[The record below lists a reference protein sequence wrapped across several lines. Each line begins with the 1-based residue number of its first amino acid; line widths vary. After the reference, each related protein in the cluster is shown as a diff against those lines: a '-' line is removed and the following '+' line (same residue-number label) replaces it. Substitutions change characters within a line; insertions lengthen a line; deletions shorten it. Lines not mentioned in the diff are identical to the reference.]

1 MAKIREVI
9 QNGKTTFEVDL
20 GRVAGK
26 RRRLFKPT
34 ERLAERTLKEQ
45 ERKRKMLGNHWDEL
59 DFKSRW
65 TTLEILE
72 EMRDHGVTIAEVWE
86 TYQKTHLSHGKST
99 IEDAIADF
107 LDIKV
112 QAGRRGRYTEE
123 MGRTLARFAQGR
135 EKRQLGSVGSG
146 EIRSWI
152 ASFQGSAATRLT
164 MQRRIKVFFAWAERQ
179 ALIGQDPAAKL
190 ENIRVDQKTPEIL
203 TVAEC
208 RRLIQ
213 SARAIDPDMLPYF
226 ALALFSGVRPDECAR
241 LTKKDIDLKRGQIV
255 ISGEVSKT
263 RNQRIIT
270 LLPPAERIFKKYTFG
285 KFAVNFRRRRTAIK
299 KHAKIKKWPN
309 DVLRHTAASHFYNI
323 YGMDEATKQLGHSA
337 AIMLKHYRQMIS
349 KEETE
354 EWMNI

>member
-1 MAKIREVI
+1 MAKIREVLKG
-9 QNGKTTFEVDL
+9 NKTTFEVDL

-45 ERKRKMLGNHWDEL
+45 ERKRKLLGNHWDEL

-72 EMRDHGVTIAEVWE
+72 EMRDHGVTLTEVWE
-86 TYQKTHLSHGKST
+86 TYQKTHLSHGKSI
-99 IEDAIADF
+99 IEDAIDDF
-107 LDIKV
+107 LDIKSE
-112 QAGRRGRYTEE
+112 AGRRGRYMKE
-123 MGRTLARFAQGR
+123 MSRALARFAQGR

-152 ASFQGSAATRLT
+152 ASFQGSAATRKT
-164 MQRRIKVFFAWAERQ
+164 MQMRIKTFFAWAERQ
-179 ALIGQDPAAKL
+179 ALIAKDPTTRL
-190 ENIRVDQKTPEIL
+190 ETIRIDQADPQIL
-203 TVAEC
+203 SVAEC

-226 ALALFSGVRPDECAR
+226 ALSLFSGVRPDECAR
-241 LTKKDIDLKRGQIV
+241 LTKKDIDLERGQIV
-255 ISGEVSKT
+255 ISGEASKT
-263 RNQRIIT
+263 RNRRIIT

-337 AIMLKHYRQMIS
+337 SIMLKHYRQMIS

-354 EWMNI
+354 DWMNI